1 MTWPQLGVILAAI
14 LLLAGVARLLKLSES
29 RIADPAT
36 ARRIADAALVGFD
49 ARRAIVSTDGNAALV
64 TGNGTVAVI
73 RRRGTRVAVRRLLL
87 PIAGRRTV
95 EGVMIVTGERALG
108 AVTLHGV
115 TDDQVADLVG
125 PLTPPLTLV

>member
-1 MTWPQLGVILAAI
+1 MIWSQLGVILAAI
-14 LLLAGVARLLKLSES
+14 LLLAGVARLLKLGDS
-29 RIADPAT
+29 RIADSAT
-36 ARRIADAALVGFD
+36 ARRMAEDALAGFD

-73 RRRGTRVAVRRLLL
+73 SRRGTRVAVRRLLL

-95 EGVMIVTGERALG
+95 EGVVIVTGEHALG

-115 TDDQVADLVG
+115 TDDQVADLIG
-125 PLTPPLTLV
+125 PLAPPLTLV